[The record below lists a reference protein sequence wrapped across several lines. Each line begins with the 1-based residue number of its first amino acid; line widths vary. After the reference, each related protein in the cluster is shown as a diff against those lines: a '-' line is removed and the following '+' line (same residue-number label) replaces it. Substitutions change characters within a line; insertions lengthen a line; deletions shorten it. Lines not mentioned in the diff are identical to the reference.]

1 MTEIVMICLCALPFV
16 LIGFG
21 AGLFYA
27 RSVYKPTFRWQRKQ
41 IQRYQRDFSRASL
54 FMWKAE

>member
-1 MTEIVMICLCALPFV
+1 MNEWVLMFLLALPFV

-41 IQRYQRDFSRASL
+41 IQRYQRAFSRASL
-54 FMWKAE
+54 FIGKAE